1 MPLPLRF
8 HSLPRQATTRIPT
21 TTGDRP
27 GTRTLRRL
35 TRNLPWTGTLPPSP
49 GPRRLQP
56 APVRPARVQVAP
68 VQPAP
73 VQPAPVPA
81 VQAAVPRPAGP
92 VRRWSAP
99 SRPAPSRPAPTPVSA
114 PTATASLT
122 PIRRRLPEVPTTLG
136 PVQLNRHL
144 GSGWSARKATWA
156 GVSPLAGPKGRP
168 TPRLRR
174 RTTNLPPPRCRPPSR
189 SPRLVPALDRTGG
202 SRLPHHLQAVD
213 RPATVTMDRLLLQR
227 TPCGSPSTP
236 WLQPPPLLQ
245 TRRCMLHMPHQHR
258 CPLRPRQRHQ
268 CPRQLRWQL
277 FLRRRPQRRP
287 TPLSLR
293 SQLPLRQQKRGRVC
307 TSACPTAL
315 KQRPGV
321 PRLRPG
327 RLLRLPTSRTYPAPT
342 TRRSKSLACSVV
354 PPWSV
359 FWAGS

>member
-27 GTRTLRRL
+27 GTRTLRRW
-35 TRNLPWTGTLPPSP
+35 TRNLPWTGTLPPNP
-49 GPRRLQP
+49 GPRRL
-56 APVRPARVQVAP
+56 
-68 VQPAP
+68 QPAP

-92 VRRWSAP
+92 VRRWLAP
-99 SRPAPSRPAPTPVSA
+99 SRPVPTPVPA

-156 GVSPLAGPKGRP
+156 GASPLAGPKTRP
-168 TPRLRR
+168 TRRLRR
-174 RTTNLPPPRCRPPSR
+174 RTTSLPPPKYRPPSR
-189 SPRLVPALDRTGG
+189 SPRLAPALDRTGD
-202 SRLPHHLQAVD
+202 SRLRHHLQAVGT
-213 RPATVTMDRLLLQR
+213 PATVIPATATMDGLLRQR
-227 TPCGSPSTP
+227 NPCGSPSTP
-236 WLQPPPLLQ
+236 WLQLPPLLQ
-245 TRRCMLHMPHQHR
+245 SRRCKLHMPRQHR
-258 CPLRPRQRHQ
+258 RPPCRRQRHQ
-268 CPRQLRWQL
+268 CPLQFRGRL

-287 TPLSLR
+287 TPFGLH
-293 SQLPLRQQKRGRVC
+293 SQLPPRQQRHARAF
-307 TSACPTAL
+307 TSACPTAP

-327 RLLRLPTSRTYPAPT
+327 RLLLLPTSRTYPAPT
-342 TRRSKSLACSVV
+342 TRQSKSRACSDVR
-354 PPWSV
+354 PWSV